1 MPRVIVII
9 VTFNATRWIRR
20 CLECLHASTIAV
32 ETLIVDNAST
42 DQTLDILAREFP
54 GVRLLKQ
61 DRNLGFGQANNVG
74 MRYAHEAGAD
84 YVFLLN
90 QDAYLY
96 PGTISGLIE
105 AQARQPEYGILSP
118 LQLNGR
124 GTALDAKFSRKVA
137 KHHGEAYTASLVS
150 AGATASRTLE
160 VRFVNAAAWLI
171 SRECLDKT
179 GLFHPLFYHY
189 GEDNNYCSRAQYLG
203 FKTGVYT
210 GARVLHDRDAP
221 RQGSGSTLKKI
232 TQVPLYTLLDIR
244 KSETVARIAACW
256 KMTGYLVSGVTKFS
270 PDIIR
275 AVGAERRLL
284 KNKRAEIKAAR
295 REMKSP
301 YRWQRTP
308 LAENDPSHGP
318 I

>member
-1 MPRVIVII
+1 M
-9 VTFNATRWIRR
+9 
-20 CLECLHASTIAV
+20 ECLNASTISV
-32 ETLIVDNAST
+32 ETLVVDNAST
-42 DQTLDILAREFP
+42 DRTLDILAREFP
-54 GVRLLKQ
+54 AARVLEQ

-96 PGTISGLIE
+96 PGTIRELVE
-105 AQARQPEYGILSP
+105 AQQSQPQYGILSP

-137 KHHGEAYTASLVS
+137 KHHGEALTASLVKS
-150 AGATASRTLE
+150 GAAPPRMLE

-221 RQGSGSTLKKI
+221 RPGAGSTLRKI
-232 TQVPLYTLLDIR
+232 TQVPLYTVLDIR
-244 KSETVARIAACW
+244 KSATVARIIACW
-256 KMTGYLVSGVTKFS
+256 KLAGYLVSGITKFS
-270 PDIIR
+270 PEIIR
-275 AVGAERRLL
+275 AAGAERRLL

-301 YRWQRTP
+301 YRWQPTP
-308 LAENDPSHGP
+308 LVENNSSHGP

>member
-1 MPRVIVII
+1 V
-9 VTFNATRWIRR
+9 
-20 CLECLHASTIAV
+20 LEQAS
-32 ETLIVDNAST
+32 
-42 DQTLDILAREFP
+42 
-54 GVRLLKQ
+54 
-61 DRNLGFGQANNVG
+61 NLGFGQANNIG
-74 MRYAHEAGAD
+74 MSYAHEVGAD
-84 YVFLLN
+84 HVFLLN

-96 PGTISGLIE
+96 PGTIAALVE
-105 AQARQPEYGILSP
+105 AQQRQPEYGILSP

-124 GTALDAKFSRKVA
+124 GTALDAKFYRKVA
-137 KHHGEAYTASLVS
+137 KHHGEALTSSLVTPGAS
-150 AGATASRTLE
+150 APQVLE

-189 GEDNNYCSRAQYLG
+189 GEDNNYCSRSQYLG

-210 GARVLHDRDAP
+210 AARVLHDRDSPAP
-221 RQGSGSTLKKI
+221 GSRSILKKI
-232 TQVPLYTLLDIR
+232 NQVPLYTLLDIR
-244 KSETVARIAACW
+244 KPATVARIVACW
-256 KMTGYLVSGVTKFS
+256 KMTGYLVSGITKFS

-275 AVGAERRLL
+275 AVDAGRRRL
-284 KNKRAEIKAAR
+284 KNKRAEIKEAR

-308 LAENDPSHGP
+308 LVDNDRPHGF